1 MKCHIL
7 ALDHCP
13 LSSVTGPMEILS
25 LANSLVP
32 KKHGFDIR
40 ILSEHRSGLTAM
52 GGLNLQTHGALDD
65 TNDYKEVADL
75 VIVGAIGHPARRKQ
89 PTSVTTLNWLKYQ
102 YEHGAQVVSICTG
115 AFVLAESGLL
125 DGQPATTHWACQ
137 SLFKQR
143 FPKVQLNADAMITQG
158 DRLACSGGASAF
170 QDMSIFLIRQYLGA
184 SIARQCA
191 KSVLVDLD
199 RHSQLQYSDSNVK
212 AKHSDAL
219 IQQVQNWL
227 SDHAQSQFT
236 LADLAAKVNLSERQF
251 KRRFTQACGQSPLA
265 YIQAVRMDM
274 AKQLLES
281 SMQKIESISLQS
293 GYEDVRFFRRL
304 FKRST
309 GLSPSEYRSKF
320 SY

>member
-1 MKCHIL
+1 MKCRIL

-25 LANSLVP
+25 LANSMVP
-32 KKHGFDIR
+32 RAQRFDIR
-40 ILSEHRSGLTAM
+40 ILAEQRSEVMAM
-52 GGLNLQTHGALDD
+52 GGLSLQTHGAI
-65 TNDYKEVADL
+65 NDANEFKEVSDL
-75 VIVGAIGHPARRKQ
+75 VIVGAIGHPAHRQ
-89 PTSVTTLNWLKYQ
+89 QSTSDTTLRWLKYQ

-125 DGQPATTHWACQ
+125 NDKHATTHWACQ

-143 FPKVQLNADAMITQG
+143 FPQVLLNADAMITQS

-184 SIARQCA
+184 EVARQCA

-199 RHSQLQYSDSNVK
+199 RHSQLQYSDSSIK
-212 AKHSDAL
+212 AQHSDGL
-219 IQQVQNWL
+219 IQQIQSWL
-227 SDHAQSQFT
+227 SEHAQSQFT
-236 LADLAAKVNLSERQF
+236 LADLAAQVNLSERQF
-251 KRRFTQACGQSPLA
+251 KRRFTDACGQSPLA
-265 YIQAVRMDM
+265 YIQALRMDI
-274 AKQLLES
+274 AKRLLES
-281 SMQKIESISLQS
+281 SLQKIEAISLQS

-309 GLSPSEYRSKF
+309 GLSPSEYRNKF